1 MRMIHLLLL
10 SAALSLGGCA
20 AIDPHNILSRN
31 VRDTNADFQLNVL
44 GQWGRTAAFDF
55 VWETINQNYVDPK
68 FNGVDWTATAE
79 KYRPLAMG
87 AKTDE
92 DFWDV
97 LNKMTGELRDSHTR
111 VEPPS
116 FVTLRRRQESVS
128 LGIDIDRVEG
138 KISIVY
144 VTPDSDA
151 WWAGIRPGIEV
162 THIDGIPAEQRYAA
176 ILEGAREQSTTHAK
190 ERRAFRTMLLGEPD
204 SKTSFELV
212 RNDGTK
218 IEATLSRKV
227 VGASPTAT
235 VRTLPSG
242 FTYLRFS
249 SFSGTVRGRV
259 VEAIRANKSA
269 PGLIIDLRNNGG
281 GAAAMVEE
289 IADQL
294 LTKKTEVGQIVTR
307 TGQPV
312 RLFGFAV
319 ENLKRTLDGT
329 PDAYDKPVVVLINGS
344 SASASEL
351 LAGWFQDIGRVKVVG
366 QRSCGCLQGYLGY
379 ASVPGGA
386 ELAYSEIGMISM
398 KGHRIEQKGV
408 IPDIEIPLT
417 AEDLRSNR
425 DRSLEAAVDVLRKE
439 GRIVTTKR

>member
-1 MRMIHLLLL
+1 MRTLQLLLL

-31 VRDTNADFQLNVL
+31 VRDTNSDFQLDVL

-55 VWETINQNYVDPK
+55 VWDTINRKYVDPK
-68 FNGVDWTATAE
+68 FNGVDWTAAGG

-92 DFWDV
+92 EFWDL

-111 VEPPS
+111 VEPPQ
-116 FVTLRRRQESVS
+116 FVTLRRRQQSVS
-128 LGIDIDRVEG
+128 LGIDVDRIEG
-138 KISIVY
+138 KIAIVY

-151 WWAGIRPGIEV
+151 WWAGIRPGMEV
-162 THIDGIPAEQRYAA
+162 VKIDGTPAEQRYAA
-176 ILEGAREQSTTHAK
+176 ILEGEREQSTKHAK

-204 SKTSFELV
+204 TKMEFELV
-212 RNDGTK
+212 RHDGSK
-218 IEATLSRKV
+218 IETTLTRKV
-227 VGASPTAT
+227 VAARPSAM

-242 FTYLRFS
+242 HVYLRFS
-249 SFSGTVRGRV
+249 SFSMSVRGRV
-259 VEAIRANKSA
+259 LEAIRENRSA

-281 GAAAMVEE
+281 GAALLVED
-289 IADQL
+289 IAELL
-294 LTKKTEVGQIVTR
+294 LTKKTEVGQLVTR
-307 TGQPV
+307 TGEPV

-319 ENLKRTLDGT
+319 ENLKRTLEGS
-329 PDAYDKPVVVLINGS
+329 PDAYDKPVVVLINGG

-351 LAGWFQDIGRVKVVG
+351 LAGWFQDIGRVKVIG

-379 ASVPGGA
+379 ASVPGGG
-386 ELAYSEIGMISM
+386 ELAYSEIGMVSM
-398 KGHRIEQKGV
+398 KGHRIESEGV
-408 IPDIEIPLT
+408 VPDIEIPLT
-417 AEDLRSNR
+417 AEDLRMNR

-439 GRIVTTKR
+439 ARVLTTKR

>member
-1 MRMIHLLLL
+1 MRTLHLILL
-10 SAALSLGGCA
+10 SAALSLSGCA

-31 VRDTNADFQLNVL
+31 VRDANSDFQLNVL

-55 VWETINQNYVDPK
+55 VWDTINQNYVDPK
-68 FNGVDWTATAE
+68 FNGVDWAATGT
-79 KYRPLAMG
+79 KYRPLAMS

-92 DFWDV
+92 DFWDL
-97 LNKMTGELRDSHTR
+97 LNKMTGELHDSHTR
-111 VEPPS
+111 VEPPN
-116 FVTLRRRQESVS
+116 FVSLRRRQESVS
-128 LGIDIDRVEG
+128 LGIDVDRVDG
-138 KISIVY
+138 RISVVY

-151 WWAGIRPGIEV
+151 WWAGIRPGMEIGK
-162 THIDGIPAEQRYAA
+162 IDGNPAEQRYAA
-176 ILEGAREQSTTHAK
+176 VLAGEREQSTRHAK
-190 ERRAFRTMLLGEPD
+190 ERRAFRAMLLGEPD
-204 SKTSFELV
+204 TKTEFEFV
-212 RNDGTK
+212 RSDGSMFD
-218 IEATLSRKV
+218 ATLTRKV
-227 VGASPTAT
+227 VRAMPSAL

-242 FTYLRFS
+242 YTYLRFS
-249 SFSGTVRGRV
+249 SFSGSVRARV
-259 VEAIRANKSA
+259 VEAIQMNKSA

-289 IADQL
+289 IADLL

-319 ENLKRTLDGT
+319 ESLKRTLDGT
-329 PDAYDKPVVVLINGS
+329 PDAYDKPVVVLINGG

-351 LAGWFQDIGRVKVVG
+351 LAGWFQDIGRVKVIG

-386 ELAYSEIGMISM
+386 ELAYSEIGMISV
-398 KGHRIEQKGV
+398 KGHRIEREGV

-417 AEDLRSNR
+417 AEDLRINR
-425 DRSLEAAVDVLRKE
+425 DRSLEAAVEVLRKE
-439 GRIVTTKR
+439 QPVLTTKR